1 MNAGRLVLPALRWRD
16 ESGFTHEHEAVE
28 SALSYGAGGFILFGG
43 TAEAVM
49 ELTDRLHG
57 SAGRPLLI
65 ASDLERGAGQQVRGL
80 SELPPPR
87 ALASLHDPAVL
98 RGAGIL
104 TAVEALSVG
113 INWVLA
119 PVADLDLEPEN
130 PIVQTRAFGEDPET
144 VAAAVA
150 AWVVG
155 CEAAGA
161 LACAKH
167 FPGHGRTR
175 TDSHMTL
182 PVVETSREVLERSDL
197 LPFRAALGAGV
208 SSVMTAHVAYP
219 ALDPSGAPATFSK
232 PILDLLR
239 NDLGFDGLI
248 VSDAL
253 MMEGASAGRSPG
265 AIGIGALRAGVD
277 LLLYPNEPAA
287 VAAALGRAAAEDS
300 GVAARVEE
308 SLHRYDVALRVTA
321 SEGRPERLPPSGSA
335 LATSDWLLSGPMLRG
350 SAPRLTPPIELVI
363 VDDDQGS
370 PWPVSPNTWVTEA
383 LAQMGVPLGPGGSK
397 VVLAFAEPR
406 ASKGRAG
413 FSPASAA
420 RLADEGKSAALT
432 VLFTHPRLLGSLE
445 GEGPVLLAWHRQRL
459 MQEAAA
465 RWIAGHLA

>member
-1 MNAGRLVLPALRWRD
+1 MTAGRLVLPALRWRD
-16 ESGFTHEHEAVE
+16 ESGFAHEQAAIDA
-28 SALSYGAGGFILFGG
+28 ALAYGAGGFILFGG
-43 TAEAVM
+43 TADGVM
-49 ELTDRLHG
+49 DLTDRLLAA
-57 SAGRPLLI
+57 AGRPLLF

-119 PVADLDLEPEN
+119 PVADLDVELEN
-130 PIVQTRAFGEDPET
+130 PIVQTRAFSDDPE
-144 VAAAVA
+144 VAAAAVA

-161 LACAKH
+161 MACAKH

-175 TDSHMTL
+175 TDSHMGL
-182 PVVETSREVLERSDL
+182 PVVDASRELLEQTDL
-197 LPFRAALGAGV
+197 LPFRAAVAAGV
-208 SSVMTAHVAYP
+208 GSVMTAHVAYP

-239 NDLGFDGLI
+239 HGLEFDGLI

-253 MMEGASAGRSPG
+253 MMEGARAGRSPG
-265 AIGIGALRAGVD
+265 TIGVGALRAGVD
-277 LLLYPNEPAA
+277 LLLYPDEPPA
-287 VAAALGRAAAEDS
+287 VAEALGRAAADDA
-300 GVAARVEE
+300 GVAERVEE
-308 SLHRYDVALRVTA
+308 SLLRYETALRVAA
-321 SEGRPERLPPSGSA
+321 SEGRPERLPPSGGA
-335 LATSDWLLSGPMLRG
+335 VATSDWLLSGPILRG
-350 SAPRLTPPIELVI
+350 DPPRLTAPIELVI

-383 LAQMGVPLGPGGSK
+383 LAEKGVPLGPGGSK

-406 ASKGRAG
+406 ASKGRSG
-413 FSPASAA
+413 FSPASAT
-420 RLADEGKSAALT
+420 RLAEAGQTAALT
-432 VLFTHPRLLGSLE
+432 VLFTHPRLLASLE
-445 GEGPVLLAWHRQRL
+445 GRGPVLHAWHRQRL
-459 MQEAAA
+459 MQEAVA
-465 RWIAGHLA
+465 RWIAGHLG